1 MILSDKYKEQL
12 DKIVVSD
19 ALKERILSAAEEKIE
34 KKASK
39 SKNTRV
45 YYFRMAAGIAACA
58 AIVLTAAVTVNIGQT
73 GTISKDE
80 PVNILAQAPKTESNE
95 NSDKNTV
102 NPPDNNNQTLNTPAP
117 SQEEYN
123 INTEP
128 KKPDITPKSTERT
141 EAVVPEAPSDNAEI
155 PNKIPD
161 YIPGDE
167 LAAAPSPYDSLLL
180 DDIKERVG
188 YEFKIPQYI
197 PEGYAMEDAALMFGS
212 LIQISYTSE
221 NGEIIYRT
229 KKTQEDISGDYNIY
243 EKTEVIEAGGCAVT
257 VKGNGEKYN
266 LAVWNNGDSYAISS
280 SEGLSKDEIVK
291 IAENIKTP

>member
-1 MILSDKYKEQL
+1 MSDKYKEQL

-19 ALKERILSAAEEKIE
+19 ALRAKILSAAEEKIE

-39 SKNTRV
+39 SKSSRV
-45 YYFRMAAGIAACA
+45 YYFRAAAGIAACA

-73 GTISKDE
+73 GTVSKDE
-80 PVNILAQAPKTESNE
+80 PVNILAQAPKTETNE
-95 NSDKNTV
+95 NSDINTV
-102 NPPDNNNQTLNTPAP
+102 NPHDNNNQTLNTPAP
-117 SQEEYN
+117 SPEKYN

-128 KKPDITPKSTERT
+128 QNNGIEPKNTDRT
-141 EAVVPEAPSDNAEI
+141 EAVTPEAPSDNAEI

-161 YIPGDE
+161 YTTGDE
-167 LAAAPSPYDSLLL
+167 LAAAPSPYDSLSL
-180 DDIKERVG
+180 DEIKEQVG
-188 YEFKIPQYI
+188 YEFKVPQYI
-197 PEGYAMEDAALMFGS
+197 PDGYAMEDAALMFGS
-212 LIQISYTSE
+212 LIQISYTAE
-221 NGEIIYRT
+221 NGEIVYRT
-229 KKTQEDISGDYNIY
+229 ERTQEDISGDYSIY